1 MAATSCNVSCKVRG
15 GSMNEVGIWPP
26 LPYQIALSDPFHD
39 KQLDSWAQTLP
50 YFAKGWGG

>member
-1 MAATSCNVSCKVRG
+1 
-15 GSMNEVGIWPP
+15 MNEVGIWPP